1 MPSTYSAL
9 KIELLGTGENSGTW
23 GTLTNTNLGDAVLGE
38 AITGSA
44 TVAFSSAADVTLT
57 LTDTQA
63 SQSARNLRLNITES
77 GAGVG
82 YVGNLILGSGCQIE
96 KFYLVRNNGTGVKT
110 VKNTTGTG
118 VAVAAGKATL
128 VYNDGTNVVDV
139 LNSFSSA
146 ILGAENAGSIIPFY
160 FANQAAFPSASTYHG
175 AIAHSHADGAMYFAH
190 SSAWVRMLDSGGPL
204 GTPSSGTATNLTGL
218 PLSTG
223 VTGTLGAANGGTGVA
238 NNAAMTVTGSGNF
251 AYTRTLTGTTNV
263 TLPTTGTLATLAGT
277 ETLTNKTL
285 TSPVLTTPA
294 LGTPASGVM
303 TNVTG
308 LPLTTGVTG
317 TLPIANGGT
326 GTTSTTF
333 TNLTTNVTGTLPI
346 ANGGTGTTST
356 TFTNL
361 TTNVTGTLPVA
372 NGGSGAVTLTGVL
385 KGNGTSAFTAATAG
399 TDYVAPGTATTFTA
413 LQTFNGTSSN
423 ASHKA
428 TNMLEVATVSAI
440 AATGTINFDTTTQSV
455 LYYTTSATG
464 NFTVN
469 FRGSSGTSLNTVMS
483 TGESLSATFLVTTGA
498 TAYYNS
504 VVQVDGS
511 TVTPKWQGGSAP
523 TSGNAS
529 SIDSYTYV
537 IIKTGAA
544 TFTVLASVTKFA

>member
-1 MPSTYSAL
+1 MASTWSAL
-9 KIELLGTGENSGTW
+9 KIELLETGANSGTW
-23 GTLTNTNLGDAVLGE
+23 GTLTNANLGDAVLGE

-44 TVAFSSAADVTLT
+44 TVNFPSAADVTIT
-57 LTDTQA
+57 LTDVATT
-63 SQSARNLRLNITES
+63 QSARNLRLNITES

-110 VKNTTGTG
+110 IKNTTGTG

-218 PLSTG
+218 PL
-223 VTGTLGAANGGTGVA
+223 
-238 NNAAMTVTGSGNF
+238 
-251 AYTRTLTGTTNV
+251 
-263 TLPTTGTLATLAGT
+263 
-277 ETLTNKTL
+277 
-285 TSPVLTTPA
+285 
-294 LGTPASGVM
+294 
-303 TNVTG
+303 
-308 LPLTTGVTG
+308 TTGVTG
-317 TLPIANGGT
+317 TLPVG
-326 GTTSTTF
+326 
-333 TNLTTNVTGTLPI
+333 
-346 ANGGTGTTST
+346 
-356 TFTNL
+356 
-361 TTNVTGTLPVA
+361 

-428 TNMLEVATVSAI
+428 TNMLEVTTVSAT

-455 LYYTTSATG
+455 LYYTTNASA

-469 FRGSSGTSLNTVMS
+469 FRGSSGTTLNTVMS
-483 TGESLSATFLVTTGA
+483 TGESLSATFLVTNGS

-511 TVTPKWQGGSAP
+511 TVTPKWQGGTAP

-537 IIKTGAA
+537 IIKTGSA
-544 TFTVLASVTKFA
+544 TFTVLASQTKFA

>member
-1 MPSTYSAL
+1 MASTWSAL
-9 KIELLGTGENSGTW
+9 KVELQGTGDNSGTW
-23 GTLTNTNLGDAVLGE
+23 GTLTNANLGDAVLGE

-44 TVAFSSAADVTLT
+44 TVNFPSAADVTIT
-57 LTDTQA
+57 LTDVATT
-63 SQSARNLRLNITES
+63 QSARNLRLNITES

-110 VKNTTGTG
+110 IKNTTGTG

-218 PLSTG
+218 PL
-223 VTGTLGAANGGTGVA
+223 
-238 NNAAMTVTGSGNF
+238 
-251 AYTRTLTGTTNV
+251 
-263 TLPTTGTLATLAGT
+263 TTG
-277 ETLTNKTL
+277 
-285 TSPVLTTPA
+285 
-294 LGTPASGVM
+294 
-303 TNVTG
+303 
-308 LPLTTGVTG
+308 
-317 TLPIANGGT
+317 
-326 GTTSTTF
+326 
-333 TNLTTNVTGTLPI
+333 VTGTLPI

-372 NGGSGAVTLTGVL
+372 NGGTG
-385 KGNGTSAFTAATAG
+385 
-399 TDYVAPGTATTFTA
+399 ATTLAGANIAVVNVANTFTG

-428 TNMLEVATVSAI
+428 TNMLEVATVSAT

-455 LYYTTSATG
+455 LYYTTSASG

-469 FRGSSGTSLNTVMS
+469 FRGSSGTSLNTIMS
-483 TGESLSATFLVTTGA
+483 TGDSLSATFLVTTGA

-511 TVTPKWQGGSAP
+511 TVTPKWQGGTAP

-537 IIKTGAA
+537 IIKTGSAA
-544 TFTVLASVTKFA
+544 FTVLAAQTKFA

>member
-1 MPSTYSAL
+1 
-9 KIELLGTGENSGTW
+9 
-23 GTLTNTNLGDAVLGE
+23 
-38 AITGSA
+38 
-44 TVAFSSAADVTLT
+44 
-57 LTDTQA
+57 
-63 SQSARNLRLNITES
+63 LRLNITES

>member
-356 TFTNL
+356 TFANL

-385 KGNGTSAFTAATAG
+385 KGNGTGAFTAATAG

-511 TVTPKWQGGSAP
+511 TVTPKWQGGTAP